1 MTLDQLKAFG
11 ADTETGLQRCINN
24 EDFYLTLV
32 KKALSDD
39 SFDKLKEAI
48 DTKDYDTA
56 FEISHAL
63 KGVLANL
70 ALTPLADPVIETMEL
85 LRNRTDMDYTPLMD
99 TVLQK
104 YAELKEML

>member
-11 ADTETGLQRCINN
+11 ADTDTGLQRCINN

-32 KKALSDD
+32 RKALSDD

-48 DTKDYDTA
+48 DTNDYDTA

-70 ALTPLADPVIETMEL
+70 ALTPLADPVIEMMEL